1 MLWTIDIK
9 KLDSQDEMEKL
20 LERHKLSKLTQ
31 EEIQNMNTP
40 ILEIELVHNL
50 KLPTKEIPDQDHF
63 SD

>member
-1 MLWTIDIK
+1 
-9 KLDSQDEMEKL
+9 MEKL